1 MVSQDQPAPSPGA
14 VDTYEAEHFSD
25 RASEDRASEDHSQ
38 RSLPEEPNPKVSGFR
53 ASTGL
58 QNVARRTL
66 GITLL
71 LITVIL
77 WTVSNFL
84 ASYIFADNTYSK
96 PYFVTYFNTA
106 FFAISLIP
114 IFWRVIHQH
123 GFGELKTSAASFF
136 RHLRRVKYRNEQH
149 INEDGGNL
157 DLDPHSSAPLLQ
169 GDALGT
175 SDSGASILDASETQN
190 ATAML
195 SISETAVLSLE
206 FCFLW
211 FLANYFVA
219 ACLEY
224 TSVASST
231 ILTSTSSI
239 WTLVFGA
246 LLKVELFTIKKL
258 VGVLACLAGIIMIS
272 MVDLSGNNDDN
283 RGTFPHKSQ
292 RQIAI
297 GDILAF
303 GSAVLY
309 GAYSVI
315 MKKRV
320 QNEDRVNMPLFFG
333 FVGLFNLFLLWPG
346 FVILHYSGVETFE
359 LPPTSKVWTII
370 VLNSISSF
378 VSDYTWAYAML
389 LTTPLVVTV
398 GLSLTIPLSLV
409 GQMILN
415 SQYSSGLYWA
425 GAVVMVLSFL
435 FINHESHDK
444 DDDEAPAA

>member
-1 MVSQDQPAPSPGA
+1 MASSDEPASSPRAA

-25 RASEDRASEDHSQ
+25 RASEENYE
-38 RSLPEEPNPKVSGFR
+38 RSLTEEPSPKASGFR

-66 GITLL
+66 GIILL
-71 LITVIL
+71 LVTVIL

-96 PYFVTYFNTA
+96 PYFLTFFNTA
-106 FFAISLIP
+106 FFAVSLIP
-114 IFWRVIHQH
+114 ILWRVAHQQ
-123 GFGELKTSAASFF
+123 GVRELKTSSVSFF
-136 RHLRRVKYRNEQH
+136 QHLRGGRHRNDQH
-149 INEDGGNL
+149 IEDDGGQL
-157 DLDPHSSAPLLQ
+157 DLDGHSAAPLLQ
-169 GDALGT
+169 GDALGST
-175 SDSGASILDASETQN
+175 SGGSVPDAGED
-190 ATAML
+190 ATAVL
-195 SISETAVLSLE
+195 SLSETAVLSLE

-239 WTLVFGA
+239 WTLIFGA
-246 LLKVELFTIKKL
+246 LLKVEKFTIKKL
-258 VGVLACLAGIIMIS
+258 IGVLACLTGIIMIS
-272 MVDLSGNNDDN
+272 MVDLSGDNDDN

-292 RQIAI
+292 REIAI

-309 GAYSVI
+309 GAYSVV

-333 FVGLFNLFLLWPG
+333 LVGLFNILLLWPG
-346 FVILHYSGVETFE
+346 FIILHYTGVETFE
-359 LPPTSKVWTII
+359 IPPTGKIWTVI
-370 VLNSISSF
+370 VRLLMGVCNALNDS
-378 VSDYTWAYAML
+378 T
-389 LTTPLVVTV
+389 
-398 GLSLTIPLSLV
+398 G
-409 GQMILN
+409 GN
-415 SQYSSGLYWA
+415 R
-425 GAVVMVLSFL
+425 GAVIDYPPVFGWADG
-435 FINHESHDK
+435 H
-444 DDDEAPAA
+444 